1 MGESIVIHLDI
12 LVNCTIISEMRK
24 GKCNSLSN
32 LFMTAYYVSIVM
44 RENKK

>member
-1 MGESIVIHLDI
+1 MRESIGIHLDI
-12 LVNCTIISEMRK
+12 LVNFTTISEMRK

-44 RENKK
+44 REKKK